1 MDAKDPF
8 SHDSV
13 NTIQGIGREWALSC
27 RHDPPHIR
35 QYKNREREKG
45 RPFPDAERKTSAGKR
60 KGTGGH
66 ENQGRDG
73 RVRDYDMKKLPTR
86 KKLPTLCSSS
96 LF

>member
-13 NTIQGIGREWALSC
+13 NTIHGIGREWALSC

-45 RPFPDAERKTSAGKR
+45 RRFPDAEQKPPPESKEDRGAIKI
-60 KGTGGH
+60 
-66 ENQGRDG
+66 RDG
-73 RVRDYDMKKLPTR
+73 TEGFEI
-86 KKLPTLCSSS
+86 TI
-96 LF
+96 

>member
-35 QYKNREREKG
+35 KYKNREREKE
-45 RPFPDAERKTSAGKR
+45 RRLPDLEPPP
-60 KGTGGH
+60 
-66 ENQGRDG
+66 ENEKDRATTKIRDG
-73 RVRDYDMKKLPTR
+73 TEGFEI
-86 KKLPTLCSSS
+86 TI
-96 LF
+96 